1 MNKIQVHGHCNP
13 AITVINGRT
22 LVVPSWVEVPSGTT
36 LDMIEWVRPV
46 LPKASYKT
54 KHVGKYI
61 ITIYDSGRVTCDCPG
76 FTFRKKC
83 KHSAEYL
90 T

>member
-1 MNKIQVHGHCNP
+1 MIQVGGWCAP
-13 AITVINGRT
+13 AITRLGNK
-22 LVVPSWVEVPSGTT
+22 LYAVPSYTELPEGTT
-36 LDMIEWVRPV
+36 LNMLEWVRPTT
-46 LPKASYKT
+46 PKASFKT

-83 KHSAEYL
+83 KHSAEFM

>member
-1 MNKIQVHGHCNP
+1 MKISVTGWCPP
-13 AITVINGRT
+13 AITQLNGK
-22 LVVPSWVEVPSGTT
+22 LYAVPSYTELPAGTT
-36 LDMIEWVRPV
+36 LDMLQWVQPSM
-46 LPKASYKT
+46 PKTTYKT

-61 ITIYDSGRVTCDCPG
+61 ITLYDSGRVTCDCPG